1 MSGDIAECNSYC
13 QNLLHNRPSHN
24 SMVNYNYFHGPECW
38 LRVSL
43 IWAGLNDNDLVS
55 LHTPHPLSGTSRR
68 AWVCS
73 SHGVDRGK
81 DSKWTH
87 FLKLRFWVG
96 TLSLLPPSFVQS
108 KFPSLPRFR
117 SWGNRFHFLMEE
129 PEDPIA
135 EGVDT
140 GRGGE
145 LEPLFQSIP
154 QSSWE
159 AFLNFLDESNKRLPP
174 NFRSIVSQAKQR
186 LLEKFIDEKPFGKCK
201 VVH

>member
-1 MSGDIAECNSYC
+1 
-13 QNLLHNRPSHN
+13 
-24 SMVNYNYFHGPECW
+24 
-38 LRVSL
+38 
-43 IWAGLNDNDLVS
+43 
-55 LHTPHPLSGTSRR
+55 
-68 AWVCS
+68 
-73 SHGVDRGK
+73 
-81 DSKWTH
+81 
-87 FLKLRFWVG
+87 
-96 TLSLLPPSFVQS
+96 
-108 KFPSLPRFR
+108 
-117 SWGNRFHFLMEE
+117 MED

-159 AFLNFLDESNKRLPP
+159 AFLNFLDESNNRLPP